1 MKRVEQ
7 KNLTITVEQQ
17 DFLKANH
24 GKMNNAMLAKMLGL
38 TYNKTHNNLRLLGL
52 VEPKK
57 STAKI
62 VDFNTYFDAEKFFK
76 QYRY

>member
-1 MKRVEQ
+1 MRAEQ
-7 KNLTITVEQQ
+7 KNLTITKEQQ
-17 DFLKANH
+17 QFLKANH

-57 STAKI
+57 STAK
-62 VDFNTYFDAEKFFK
+62 VVNFKKYFDVDKFGK
-76 QYRY
+76 QYQY